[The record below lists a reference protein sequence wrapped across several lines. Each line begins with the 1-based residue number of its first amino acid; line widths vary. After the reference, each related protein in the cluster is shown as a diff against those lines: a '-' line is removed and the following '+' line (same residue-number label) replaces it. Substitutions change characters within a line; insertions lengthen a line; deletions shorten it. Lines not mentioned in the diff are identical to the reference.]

1 MSYEHSIARY
11 RNLYAKLL
19 RFYPKPYRERFGEGM
34 EQTFND
40 LLRERAGEDRGLF
53 DCALWMFVETS
64 AGIIREQLNYISMQK
79 SIIRVALV
87 TAGILLIPFFGN
99 IYVDGW
105 NWHWYTFVLA
115 GTLLFGAGLTY
126 EFVAKRMSNKAYKF
140 AVGLAV
146 GTAFILSWGNM
157 VRVSESENP
166 ANLMYYGVLA
176 VGVIGALIARFEPRG
191 MARTLFAM
199 ALAQMLVPVI
209 VLIIS
214 NPDTWGPPGV
224 LGVFVSN
231 SFFALLF
238 VGSALLFRHA
248 AHKQNQN

>member
-1 MSYEHSIARY
+1 
-11 RNLYAKLL
+11 
-19 RFYPKPYRERFGEGM
+19 M

-64 AGIIREQLNYISMQK
+64 AGIIKEQLNYISMQK

-191 MARTLFAM
+191 MARALFAM

-214 NPDTWGPPGV
+214 NPDTWSPPGV
-224 LGVFVSN
+224 LGVFVLN

-248 AHKQNQN
+248 AREHN

>member
-1 MSYEHSIARY
+1 
-11 RNLYAKLL
+11 
-19 RFYPKPYRERFGEGM
+19 M

-40 LLRERAGEDRGLF
+40 LVRERAGEDGELF
-53 DCALWMFVETS
+53 DCAFWMFVETS

-79 SIIRVALV
+79 NIIRAALV

-126 EFVAKRMSNKAYKF
+126 ELVAKRMSNKAYKF

-146 GTAFILSWGNM
+146 VTAFILSWGNM

-166 ANLMYYGVLA
+166 ANLIYFGVPA
-176 VGVIGALIARFEPRG
+176 VGFIGAFIVRFEPRG
-191 MARTLFAM
+191 MARILFAM
-199 ALAQMLVPVI
+199 AIAQMSVAV
-209 VLIIS
+209 
-214 NPDTWGPPGV
+214 
-224 LGVFVSN
+224 
-231 SFFALLF
+231 
-238 VGSALLFRHA
+238 
-248 AHKQNQN
+248 

>member
-1 MSYEHSIARY
+1 
-11 RNLYAKLL
+11 
-19 RFYPKPYRERFGEGM
+19 M

-40 LLRERAGEDRGLF
+40 LVRERAGEDGELF
-53 DCALWMFVETS
+53 DCAFWMFVETS

-79 SIIRVALV
+79 NIIRAALV

-126 EFVAKRMSNKAYKF
+126 ELVAKRMSNKAYKF

-146 GTAFILSWGNM
+146 VTAFILSWGNM

-166 ANLMYYGVLA
+166 ANLIYFGVPA
-176 VGVIGALIARFEPRG
+176 VGFIGAFIVRFEPRG
-191 MARTLFAM
+191 MARILFGMAIAQMAISVIALIFWNSDFAPGVARVFALNAFFAMLFA
-199 ALAQMLVPVI
+199 
-209 VLIIS
+209 
-214 NPDTWGPPGV
+214 
-224 LGVFVSN
+224 VSA
-231 SFFALLF
+231 F
-238 VGSALLFRHA
+238 LFRRA
-248 AHKQNQN
+248 SATSSK